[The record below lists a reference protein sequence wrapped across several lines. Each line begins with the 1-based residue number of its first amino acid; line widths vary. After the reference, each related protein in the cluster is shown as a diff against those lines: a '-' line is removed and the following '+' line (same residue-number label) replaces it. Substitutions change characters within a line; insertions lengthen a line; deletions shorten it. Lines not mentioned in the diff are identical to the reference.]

1 MIKKSKV
8 AKRDFIV
15 SEACSGAAF
24 RQNAG
29 AQKGG
34 GGDKSGRSGFSELS
48 RNQTETESKTLCGG
62 ATWENR

>member
-15 SEACSGAAF
+15 SEAYYGAAF

-29 AQKGG
+29 AEKGD
-34 GGDKSGRSGFSELS
+34 GGDKSGRSGFSE
-48 RNQTETESKTLCGG
+48 
-62 ATWENR
+62 

>member
-15 SEACSGAAF
+15 SGTCVGAAF
-24 RQNAG
+24 GQNAG

-34 GGDKSGRSGFSELS
+34 GEDKSGRSGFSEFN
-48 RNQTETESKTLCGG
+48 RKQTETESETLCGG